1 MACTQ
6 LYELLRQLSEGGRE
20 VAARQQGLDGDSAA
34 AEVAFVMLPHHVHIV
49 EAFAQASADQ
59 GSAWQGMPQAGISL
73 TDVAR
78 YRRSTQCLVNALQ
91 R

>member
-6 LYELLRQLSEGGRE
+6 LYDLLRQLSEGGRE
-20 VAARQQGLDGDSAA
+20 VAARQQGLEGDSAA
-34 AEVAFVMLPHHVHIV
+34 AEVAFVMQPHHVLIV
-49 EAFAQASADQ
+49 EAFAQPSADQ

-78 YRRSTQCLVNALQ
+78 YRLSAQHIVTALQ
-91 R
+91 K

>member
-6 LYELLRQLSEGGRE
+6 LYDLLRQLSEGGRE
-20 VAARQQGLDGDSAA
+20 VAARQQGLDGDSVA
-34 AEVAFVMLPHHVHIV
+34 AEMAFVMQPRHVHMV

-78 YRRSTQCLVNALQ
+78 YRRPLQCVVHALQ
-91 R
+91 K